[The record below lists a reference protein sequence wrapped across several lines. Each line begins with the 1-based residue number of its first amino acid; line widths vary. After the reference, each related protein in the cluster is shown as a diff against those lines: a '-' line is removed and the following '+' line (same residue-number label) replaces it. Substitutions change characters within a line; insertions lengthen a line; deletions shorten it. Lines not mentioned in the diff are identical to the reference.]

1 MTPDIAL
8 QTAQQA
14 SISLTAAPIVLRNQA
29 IQAIGQALRAH
40 QNDILE
46 ANTLDLEAS
55 REMAVS
61 PLLLDWLRLTPE
73 RLEGL
78 IRMLQMIS
86 YASDPLAS
94 EGLAT
99 LGKTQ
104 RYRIKVPLGVVAL
117 VYESLPHLAV
127 LATGMCL
134 KTGNSLILRGGTE
147 ASHTNWALAQ
157 VLQSAI
163 ASTGLPENSVI
174 LLQGNEG
181 GSIRDLVTQD
191 RRVQLV
197 IPYGRPSWVAQVVQQ
212 ATVPTITTAMGNC
225 YLYWTASGTVE
236 MVRDIILDSHI
247 GEPDAIN
254 AIEKVLVSRQHS
266 LPSLIRLWDSLRDR
280 GYVVRGDDAMR
291 QEAPD
296 LDAMDASEWKQSY
309 LRKIVAFKPVENL
322 DEAIAF
328 INQQSSHHATVIATD
343 SYSASEQFLRTIDS
357 ASIYVN
363 ASPRF
368 CRCNTDGQI
377 ALGMS
382 NQKGLHRGAITFASL
397 TTSQTIYRGG

>member
-1 MTPDIAL
+1 MTLDVAL

-14 SISLTAAPIVLRNQA
+14 SIPLTAAHIVLRNQA
-29 IQAIGQALRAH
+29 VQAIGQALRSH
-40 QNDILE
+40 QNEILE

-86 YASDPLAS
+86 YAPDPLAS

-99 LGKTQ
+99 LGKAR

-127 LATGMCL
+127 LAAGMCL

-147 ASHTNWALAQ
+147 ASHTNWALVQ
-157 VLQSAI
+157 VIQAAI
-163 ASTGLPENSVI
+163 DSTGLPENSVI

-197 IPYGRPSWVAQVVQQ
+197 IPYGRPSWVAQIAQQ
-212 ATVPTITTAMGNC
+212 STVPTITSAMGNC

-236 MVRDIILDSHI
+236 MVRDMILDSHG
-247 GEPDAIN
+247 GEPDAVN
-254 AIEKVLVSRQHS
+254 AIEKVLVSSQHS

-280 GYVVRGDDAMR
+280 GFELRGEDALR

-296 LDAMDASEWKQSY
+296 LRPIDPSEWKQPY
-309 LRKIVAFKPVENL
+309 LRKIVAFKSAENVE
-322 DEAIAF
+322 EAVAF
-328 INQQSSHHATVIATD
+328 INAHSSHHADAIATD
-343 SYSASEQFLRTIDS
+343 SYSASEQFLRTVDS
-357 ASIYVN
+357 GSIYVN
-363 ASPRF
+363 TSPRF
-368 CRCNTDGQI
+368 CRCAADGQI
-377 ALGMS
+377 TLGMS
-382 NQKGLHRGAITFASL
+382 SQKGFNRGPITLASL
-397 TTSQTIYRGG
+397 TTTQTIHRGF